1 MVSRD
6 AARPVGARF
15 CSLERFSQHWTLST
29 SKNILG
35 VSWFSLFK
43 RFFLGGKCKAV
54 LADVDPVSQGGVLK
68 VLGILGAESCGK
80 LSQSVSG

>member
-1 MVSRD
+1 LLPRKIFPALD
-6 AARPVGARF
+6 
-15 CSLERFSQHWTLST
+15 
-29 SKNILG
+29 SKYIQTYFRCFL
-35 VSWFSLFK
+35 VFAVQTV
-43 RFFLGGKCKAV
+43 FFGGGKCKAV